1 MDDTLII
8 ALTGSFSPDQSQREQ
23 AEGFLSKAEQA
34 AGYLRAL
41 VTIWVNQSV
50 CLSA

>member
-8 ALTGSFSPDQSQREQ
+8 ALNGSFSPDQNQREQ
-23 AEGFLSKAEQA
+23 AESFLSKAEQQS
-34 AGYLRAL
+34 GYLRAL

-50 CLSA
+50 CLF